1 MSIGDDAFDGC
12 TNLKNISVD
21 KNNPNYKVV
30 DGHLYD
36 KNNKMII

>member
-12 TNLKNISVD
+12 YNLTNIVVD

-36 KNNKMII
+36 KNDKMIV